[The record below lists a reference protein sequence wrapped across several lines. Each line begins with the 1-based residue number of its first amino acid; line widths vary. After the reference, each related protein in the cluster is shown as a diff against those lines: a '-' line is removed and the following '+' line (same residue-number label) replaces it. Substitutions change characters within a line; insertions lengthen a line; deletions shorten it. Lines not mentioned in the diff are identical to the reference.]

1 MDERTM
7 IRVLKALAHPRRFR
21 MVEESA
27 RAGELSCGQVG
38 GCFEV
43 AQPTISHHVKI
54 LADAGV
60 IAIRREAQCALISVD
75 TQLVSDALSMLKSRV
90 LLQATPRRTRR
101 VKKVARAR

>member
-7 IRVLKALAHPRRFR
+7 IRVLKALAHPRRFK
-21 MVEESA
+21 MVEEIA

-60 IAIRREAQCALISVD
+60 IKIRREAQRALISVD
-75 TQLVSDALSMLKSRV
+75 MQLIDEALSMLKSRV
-90 LLQATPRRTRR
+90 AIQQAPRRVRR
-101 VKKVARAR
+101 IKNAARPR